1 MEKKEP
7 TREEQKRALMR
18 VKDRCARIEK
28 LLASVAKIGT
38 QVSPYLHDVGA
49 IKRKAT
55 QELSH
60 IKLAELDDQLA
71 MLLSELKSVPA
82 ADGEVIISPRRYEL
96 FFSSRGS

>member
-1 MEKKEP
+1 MEKREP
-7 TREEQKRALMR
+7 TPEEHKRALI
-18 VKDRCARIEK
+18 KDRCARIEK

-38 QVSPYLHDVGA
+38 PVIPYLHDVGA

-71 MLLSELKSVPA
+71 MLLSQLKSVPA
-82 ADGEVIISPRRYEL
+82 PDGEAIISPRRYEL

>member
-1 MEKKEP
+1 MEKKGP
-7 TREEQKRALMR
+7 AREEQKRALIR
-18 VKDRCARIEK
+18 DRCARIEK

-38 QVSPYLHDVGA
+38 PVSPYLQDVGA

-60 IKLAELDDQLA
+60 NKLGELDDKLVT
-71 MLLSELKSVPA
+71 LFSELKSVPA
-82 ADGEVIISPRRYEL
+82 ADGEAIISPRRYEL

>member
-7 TREEQKRALMR
+7 TREEQKRALI
-18 VKDRCARIEK
+18 KDRCARIEK

-38 QVSPYLHDVGA
+38 PVSPYLQDVGA
-49 IKRKAT
+49 IKRRAT

-60 IKLAELDDQLA
+60 VKLEELDAKLATLF
-71 MLLSELKSVPA
+71 SELKSVPA
-82 ADGEVIISPRRYEL
+82 VDGEAIISPRRYEL